1 MVKVLVVAGWDRSGS
16 TVLSEVL
23 GSADH
28 VVSVGEVNNLWER
41 GFALDHRCGCGL
53 RFSECELWSDVTAK
67 AFGGDRAAALDR
79 ARRASEGLGN
89 GWLLLSRLPF
99 VGRRLARRGDS
110 YADLLGEVYR
120 AIAEVSGAR
129 LIVDSSKTP
138 WHAALAARAPGA
150 EVSVVHLVRDPRGVV
165 NSLRKHVLYE
175 KDPERD
181 TYMDRH
187 SAAFATA
194 AWSFRTWLIDRMW
207 RSSPAFASVRYEDF
221 VAAPEA
227 TVTAVLRLAGEPDLT
242 AAFSA
247 PDVVDVPSSHSVS
260 GNPVRFR
267 NGPLRLV
274 TDEAWRST
282 LPPATVR
289 LVNLLAGPLLAR
301 YRYRR
306 STSFVKGDRP

>member
-99 VGRRLARRGDS
+99 VGRRLARRGDG

-138 WHAALAARAPGA
+138 WHAALAARAAGA

-187 SAAFATA
+187 GAAFATA

-227 TVTAVLRLAGEPDLT
+227 TVTAVLPLGRGAGPHRRLLRPRRGRCALAAT
-242 AAFSA
+242 ASPATRCASA
-247 PDVVDVPSSHSVS
+247 TARCVSSPTRH
-260 GNPVRFR
+260 GAPRFR
-267 NGPLRLV
+267 PPRSGWSTCSPGPCWLD
-274 TDEAWRST
+274 TAIGG
-282 LPPATVR
+282 VR
-289 LVNLLAGPLLAR
+289 P
-301 YRYRR
+301 
-306 STSFVKGDRP
+306 S